1 MTLKLFDAN
10 GHLGKFHG
18 EREVMIFKSLLAA
31 EGRVCKSCYK
41 PGFLRCHHLPKS
53 KFHVRV
59 RNFWDISIQRSI
71 QYSLYFRFDI

>member
-1 MTLKLFDAN
+1 MTLKFFDAN

-41 PGFLRCHHLPKS
+41 PGFFRCHHLPKS

-59 RNFWDISIQRSI
+59 RNFLSISIYKCI
-71 QYSLYFRFDI
+71 L